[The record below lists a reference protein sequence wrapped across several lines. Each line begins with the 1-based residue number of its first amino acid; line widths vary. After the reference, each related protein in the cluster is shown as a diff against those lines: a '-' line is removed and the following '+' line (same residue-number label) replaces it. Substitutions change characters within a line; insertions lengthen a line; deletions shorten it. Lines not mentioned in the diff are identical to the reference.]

1 MDDARSGGRRKPG
14 AFGWGFAAVLC
25 AVVLAALADGFGSG
39 NAARPAQQDGEEPW
53 YRVVAPGLRR
63 DGVPPPIPTPD
74 PARST
79 DGCVVTNIVDGD
91 TLDVEG
97 CADAGRLRL
106 ILADTPEVFFGVE
119 CYGREASAYTERKLL
134 GKTVTLERDVSDLDR
149 FDRKLRYVWMDGDLF
164 NARIVRDGYA
174 VLATFPPDVKYADE
188 IREAQR
194 FAFEREIGLWGACEE
209 E

>member
-1 MDDARSGGRRKPG
+1 M
-14 AFGWGFAAVLC
+14 
-25 AVVLAALADGFGSG
+25 FGSG
-39 NAARPAQQDGEEPW
+39 ENAASPAQQDGDESW
-53 YRVVAPGLRR
+53 HRLVAPGLRR

-74 PARST
+74 PAASVT
-79 DGCVVTNIVDGD
+79 GCRVTNIVDGD

-119 CYGREASAYTERKLL
+119 CYGREASAYTAAWLL

-149 FDRKLRYVWMDGDLF
+149 FDRKLRYIWVDGVLF
-164 NARIVRDGYA
+164 NEQIVRDGYA

-194 FAFEREIGLWGACEE
+194 FAFERDIGLWGACGDD
-209 E
+209 